1 MILDGAFLPAS
12 ESQNIPKMSR
22 KESNVKKRLWVKK
35 MLTQNRSAGG
45 KTVSEKPGKSKAAKS
60 SQGRA
65 QSWWM
70 FSLV

>member
-1 MILDGAFLPAS
+1 MG
-12 ESQNIPKMSR
+12 
-22 KESNVKKRLWVKK
+22 KK
-35 MLTQNRSAGG
+35 MLTQNRSARG